1 MQVLRSEVLH
11 PSGVEHAVSLKLIPT
26 TVNRRQPQD
35 AESISPRAICNL
47 VVARSN
53 LLRVYEVVEEQA
65 AFQFSRQLEKDGQT
79 RSRKD
84 TEAVEGEVEMDGQ
97 GEGFVNMG
105 SVKVVHRP
113 HIMHTRFVCLV
124 LIAI

>member
-1 MQVLRSEVLH
+1 MQVFRSEVLH
-11 PSGVEHAVSLKLIPT
+11 PSGIEYAASLKLLPS

-35 AESISPRAICNL
+35 AESISPRAVCNL

-53 LLRVYEVVEEQA
+53 LLRIYEVVEEQA
-65 AFQFSRQLEKDGQT
+65 SLQFSRSFEKNG
-79 RSRKD
+79 RRHARKD

-105 SVKVVHRP
+105 SVKVD
-113 HIMHTRFVCLV
+113 MSFSYL
-124 LIAI
+124 LSNSMLY